1 MASVRFVA
9 IGDSFTEGVGD
20 ELPDGR
26 VRGWADLVAQ
36 GWADAS
42 AEPIEYANLAIRG
55 RLVWPIVE
63 EQLEPALALK
73 PTHLS
78 FNGGGNDML
87 RPRTSVARVV
97 DAFSHVLRALRRG
110 GRAAHPALGRQS
122 LGSASARPGVP
133 APRRPADRGRH
144 PRRSPIGPTSSA
156 RSTGRIANSSTAAY
170 WSEDRLHMS
179 ARGHHRVAARV
190 LTALGME
197 PPTDVVVA
205 ADAARRVG
213 ARSRVLPRARR
224 PVGAPPP
231 HRHVVGRRARSRST
245 RRGRRSSR
253 RRTDELMPRAASPV
267 AAHRVDELGELPGL
281 PHRLEVEPI
290 RLEPAGEER
299 PSRRRG

>member
-36 GWADAS
+36 GWAEAA

-63 EQLEPALALK
+63 EQLEPALALR

-87 RPRTSVARVV
+87 RPRTSVLRVV
-97 DAFSHVLRALRRG
+97 DAFSHVVRRCDEEGVQAILLSGANPSGHLPLGPVFQRRG
-110 GRAAHPALGRQS
+110 DLLTAAV
-122 LGSASARPGVP
+122 SATI
-133 APRRPADRGRH
+133 ADRPDIVRAFNW
-144 PRRSPIGPTSSA
+144 PDRELA
-156 RSTGRIANSSTAAY
+156 TAAY

-197 PPTDVVVA
+197 PPTEWWSLPTLPAVPAHGA
-205 ADAARRVG
+205 AYYRQHVG
-213 ARSRVLPRARR
+213 PWV
-224 PVGAPPP
+224 
-231 HRHVVGRRARSRST
+231 
-245 RRGRRSSR
+245 R
-253 RRTDELMPRAASPV
+253 RRLTGTSSGDGREPKHASWIT
-267 AAHRVDELGELPGL
+267 
-281 PHRLEVEPI
+281 VEP
-290 RLEPAGEER
+290 ETH
-299 PSRRRG
+299 